1 MGKLKNM
8 KKYLTLKNL
17 GWLLTAMVSFVLLM
31 SGVSKITGAQEM
43 VDNFTFMNLLP
54 YLALLGVVEVAGVI
68 MLIIPKTSMY
78 GAVLLSSYL
87 SGAVAIHLSMMG
99 GEGVFVPF
107 ILGLTV
113 WSAHCL
119 RSYTTK

>member
-1 MGKLKNM
+1 M

-17 GWLLTAMVSFVLLM
+17 GWVLTALVTFMLGM
-31 SGVSKITGAQEM
+31 SGVSKLIGTEEM
-43 VDNFTFMNLLP
+43 TTNFTFMNLLP
-54 YLALLGVVEVAGVI
+54 YMALLGSVELLGVV

-99 GEGVFVPF
+99 GTGIMVPF
-107 ILGLTV
+107 ILGLIV
-113 WSAHCL
+113 WSSHCL
-119 RSYTTK
+119 RSYSTK